1 MNCGAV
7 PKRSAMYGTSGIRMP
22 NPSVSMTQKRN
33 SAASCRRTLAHSLRF
48 MGGDERRDV
57 HAGWG
62 GRQVVARPANDQVG
76 DAGVVPVGIAPRGR
90 GAQYRDLQRGQ
101 EPQAIA
107 TLALHREQVV
117 RGVRLAAGRG
127 TGSEPQGGAVLG
139 GAPGGGGHG

>member
-33 SAASCRRTLAHSLRF
+33 SAASCRRTFAHSLGF

-57 HAGWG
+57 RAGLG
-62 GRQVVARPANDQVG
+62 GRRVVARPANDQVG
-76 DAGVVPVGIAPRGR
+76 DAVVVPVGIAPGGR

-107 TLALHREQVV
+107 TLALHCEQVA
-117 RGVRLAAGRG
+117 RGVRLA
-127 TGSEPQGGAVLG
+127 
-139 GAPGGGGHG
+139 GGGRRGYG